1 MLVANFTTVRP
12 NLTTGTRTVED
23 FSKFL
28 GSKPHRLGI
37 MSRMNTHLT
46 SSFLTE
52 GLLNVFGVDAKNKFQ
67 PIASFVIEWEV
78 DQEIIRRVQFA
89 TVPSSS
95 GRYGAPVTFTFKE
108 AFFGKYDTF
117 RIEKSRQQ
125 ALIVS
130 NPLRRHDNAFEYQV
144 QLITSNPDDFFDLSA
159 CQAGMST
166 RWISNAHPEM
176 SEEGNV
182 KAQSNMEVHRN
193 YITRHRNDVLYSTDF
208 ETMEDVY
215 ITMGTE
221 SENGKG
227 NGTSRVYKML
237 KKEQELLNTFL
248 EARNNAHLFSKC
260 NVTPDGKARNFDPA
274 TNRPKL
280 MFLINKQIAA

>member
-1 MLVANFTTVRP
+1 
-12 NLTTGTRTVED
+12 
-23 FSKFL
+23 
-28 GSKPHRLGI
+28 
-37 MSRMNTHLT
+37 
-46 SSFLTE
+46 
-52 GLLNVFGVDAKNKFQ
+52 
-67 PIASFVIEWEV
+67 
-78 DQEIIRRVQFA
+78 
-89 TVPSSS
+89 
-95 GRYGAPVTFTFKE
+95 
-108 AFFGKYDTF
+108 
-117 RIEKSRQQ
+117 
-125 ALIVS
+125 
-130 NPLRRHDNAFEYQV
+130 
-144 QLITSNPDDFFDLSA
+144 
-159 CQAGMST
+159 
-166 RWISNAHPEM
+166 
-176 SEEGNV
+176 
-182 KAQSNMEVHRN
+182 MEVHRN